1 MACSCK
7 SSSNQATKVKQVVKK
22 TVTSPSPA
30 SPVQASEKPV
40 TMRRQIFR
48 RPI

>member
-7 SSSNQATKVKQVVKK
+7 SSSNQVTKVKQVVKK
-22 TVTSPSPA
+22 TVTSPSP
-30 SPVQASEKPV
+30 SPSQMPEKPV

>member
-7 SSSNQATKVKQVVKK
+7 SSSNQVTKVKQVVKK
-22 TVTSPSPA
+22 TVTSPSP
-30 SPVQASEKPV
+30 SQTPEKPV

>member
-7 SSSNQATKVKQVVKK
+7 SSSNQVSKVKQVVKK
-22 TVTSPSPA
+22 MVTSTPSSTTTP
-30 SPVQASEKPV
+30 EKPV
-40 TMRRQIFR
+40 VMRRQIFR